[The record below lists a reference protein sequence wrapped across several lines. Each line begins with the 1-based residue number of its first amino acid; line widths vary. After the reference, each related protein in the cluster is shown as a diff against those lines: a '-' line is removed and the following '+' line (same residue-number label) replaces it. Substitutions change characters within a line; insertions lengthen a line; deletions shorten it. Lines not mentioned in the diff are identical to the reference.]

1 MLKLTEIKVE
11 VPTKFS
17 KDITEHTYFV
27 RIHPDILKNEARFK
41 SHCKSLVKK
50 TYGDKAVIVGVIKG
64 E

>member
-11 VPTKFS
+11 VPTKLS
-17 KDITEHTYFV
+17 NAVAQHSYFV

-50 TYGDKAVIVGVIKG
+50 TYGNKAVIVEVIKG